1 MTTHSREEK
10 EDFEGEDFEGE
21 DVATSLPIMEE
32 FQFSDT

>member
-1 MTTHSREEK
+1 MTTYSREEK

-21 DVATSLPIMEE
+21 DVATSLPMEE

>member
-21 DVATSLPIMEE
+21 NVATSLPMEE
-32 FQFSDT
+32 FQFSDM

>member
-1 MTTHSREEK
+1 MSTYSREEK

-21 DVATSLPIMEE
+21 DVATSLPMEE

>member
-21 DVATSLPIMEE
+21 DVVTSLPMEE

>member
-10 EDFEGEDFEGE
+10 EDFEGDDFEGE
-21 DVATSLPIMEE
+21 DVATSLPMEE

>member
-21 DVATSLPIMEE
+21 DVATSLPMEE